1 MSSTVSIDDILNAAS
16 IGEGDDWEFK
26 SAKGGVPGSLWST
39 YSGMAN
45 TEGGIIVLGVAEADG
60 AAKPDGLQM
69 AHAKQLQKELWDL
82 LHNRNK
88 VNANVLQPD
97 DIMVLTRGTDAF
109 VVMRIPRATRTQR
122 PIHTSLSPFGN
133 TWRRY
138 HEGDYKCSDAEVRRM
153 LADAEDIRPD
163 QRILDGFTADDLDT
177 PSIDQYRQR
186 FRAVRPE
193 HPWLSLQ
200 KKELLE
206 QLGGWRKDRETQKEG
221 LTLAGLLMFGK
232 DNAIREP
239 GAAPN
244 YFVDYR
250 EKLDPATRWTD
261 RVFPDGTWHANLF
274 QFYHRVWP
282 KLASGLPTPFK
293 LEGTVRKDDTP
304 AHVSLREAFVNAL
317 VHADYMGE
325 GGTVIERHANR
336 FEFHNPGILLVSIE
350 QFRKGGVSECR
361 NKQLQKMFLMLGYGE
376 QAGSG
381 VQRIRTGWSEK
392 HWRVPFL
399 GIGTKPDRV
408 ILTLP
413 MVSLIPADTLAYLK
427 KSYGVII
434 DTLKPA
440 ELQAMATAQLEG
452 SVSNGR
458 LQELV
463 QDHRFDITKAL
474 QHLCDLDLLVSDN
487 KRRWT
492 SYRMPSHRPDSEVNM
507 SDKDKSLPNKGTE
520 QDKVHSTSSGMVIT
534 DIQTISS
541 SDKKVNLSGKEAGS
555 LPDKG
560 KSLLGK
566 RLSPKAVRQ
575 AILEHCQG
583 HFRTI
588 PQLAEALGRS
598 SGHLREAYVYP
609 MVKEGLL
616 NAKYPEARHPQQA
629 YTTATK

>member
-1 MSSTVSIDDILNAAS
+1 MSSSATIDDILNAAA

-26 SAKGGVPGSLWST
+26 SAKGGVPGSVWST

-45 TEGGIIVLGVAEADG
+45 TEGGTIALGVAEADG
-60 AAKPDGLQM
+60 SAKLDGLQL
-69 AHAKQLQKELWDL
+69 AHAQHLQKELWDL

-88 VNANVLQPD
+88 VSANVLHPD
-97 DIMVLTRGTDAF
+97 DIKVLTHGTVAF

-122 PIHTSLSPFGN
+122 PIHTGTTPFGN

-163 QRILDGFTADDLDT
+163 QRILDGFTLDDLDT

-193 HPWLSLQ
+193 HPWLSLSN
-200 KKELLE
+200 KDLLE

-221 LTLAGLLMFGK
+221 FTLAGLLMFGK

-282 KLASGLPTPFK
+282 RLASGLPTPFK
-293 LEGTVRKDDTP
+293 LEGAVRKDDTP
-304 AHVSLREAFVNAL
+304 AHEALREAFVNAL

-325 GGTVIERHANR
+325 GGTVIERYPNR
-336 FEFHNPGILLVSIE
+336 FEFHNPGMLLVSLE

-381 VQRIRTGWSEK
+381 VERIRAGWSKK
-392 HWRVPFL
+392 HWRVPFI
-399 GIGTKPDRV
+399 GIGAKPDRV

-413 MVSLIPADTLAYLK
+413 MVSLIPADTLALLK
-427 KSYGVII
+427 KSFGAVI

-463 QDHRFDITKAL
+463 QDHRFDITKAF
-474 QHLCDLDLLVSDN
+474 QHLCDLGLLVSDN

-492 SYRMPSHRPDSEVNM
+492 TYR
-507 SDKDKSLPNKGTE
+507 
-520 QDKVHSTSSGMVIT
+520 
-534 DIQTISS
+534 
-541 SDKKVNLSGKEAGS
+541 

-560 KSLLGK
+560 GDNMPDSGGLMPASGHIMVDKGGLPTKLPASAQAAISTAPQEVSLGHKPASLGHTKQGGLGPK
-566 RLSPKAVRQ
+566 RTSAEQLRQ
-575 AILEHCQG
+575 KILILCAG
-583 HFRTI
+583 HFRTAKT
-588 PQLAEALGRS
+588 LAKELQRNPDYLS
-598 SGHLREAYVYP
+598 KHHIYP

-616 NAKYPEARHPQQA
+616 LPKYPGKRHPEQA
-629 YTTATK
+629 YTTATP